1 MKVCTSL
8 ATIALSVMAGL
19 LLSFGVR
26 ISTNSVMAA
35 DVTIHGVVTDNGG
48 KPIRGAIVKATLGS
62 NSVARFTDADGRYQ
76 ISELQNGSYDVSA
89 TAWGFGP

>member
-1 MKVCTSL
+1 M
-8 ATIALSVMAGL
+8 IALSVMAGL
-19 LLSFGVR
+19 FVSFGVR

-35 DVTIHGVVTDNGG
+35 DVTIHGVVTDDGG

-76 ISELQNGSYDVSA
+76 ISELPRNDGQ
-89 TAWGFGP
+89 